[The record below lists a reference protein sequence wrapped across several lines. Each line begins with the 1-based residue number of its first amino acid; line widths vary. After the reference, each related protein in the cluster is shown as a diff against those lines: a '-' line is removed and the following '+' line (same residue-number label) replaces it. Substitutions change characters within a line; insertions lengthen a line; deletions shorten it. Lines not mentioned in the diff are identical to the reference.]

1 MSSSPKYS
9 PVAISAARQR
19 ELDAQRAAARRRMEE
34 AERQRRDEI
43 MRRLEAERRERR
55 ERIERRRAEIELRRQ
70 ERAEAARQRIEAAQA
85 GRARRLEEAARPR
98 DAAAGHREA
107 QPDRREHH
115 HEAPPPELPPANHGF
130 DEVAPAVMDAR
141 TAVALEELGQRAG
154 HALARSV
161 VLLAEGARHAHL
173 AGRLAAVQRAA
184 VALEHALTTDDE
196 PTLAAALGGLD
207 AALHEADREHAETL
221 AQEARRRTIAHGVA
235 RALPDRYVHN
245 GAFTEGPDGSIH
257 FAAYALDQELRIAV
271 VGDGAGGE
279 VIACQTEGHVFET
292 RLEDGVSVAD
302 CPGLAA
308 ELEATNERLRH
319 DGFVPGTWTW
329 PGAAREPDAG
339 GRAKR
344 RLKPSAQ
351 DAKRSGGP

>member
-9 PVAISAARQR
+9 PMAISAERQR
-19 ELDAQRAAARRRMEE
+19 ELDAQREAARRRMAE
-34 AERQRRDEI
+34 AERQQREEI

-55 ERIERRRAEIELRRQ
+55 ERIERRRAEIEQRHR
-70 ERAEAARQRIEAAQA
+70 ERAEAARQRIEGAQA

-107 QPDRREHH
+107 QPDRREYH
-115 HEAPPPELPPANHGF
+115 HEAPPPELPPA
-130 DEVAPAVMDAR
+130 VMDAR
-141 TAVALEELGQRAG
+141 TAVAVEEFGQRAG

-173 AGRLAAVQRAA
+173 AGRMAAVQRAA

-235 RALPDRYVHN
+235 RALPDRYVHD

-257 FAAYALDQELRIAV
+257 FTAYALDQALRIAV
-271 VGDGAGGE
+271 VGDGEGGE
-279 VIACQTEGHVFET
+279 VIACQAEGHVFET

-344 RLKPSAQ
+344 RVKPSAQ
-351 DAKRSGGP
+351 DAKRRGGP